1 MLKRL
6 SEAAA
11 IALSL
16 VAVVGPAQA
25 DLPLPEQCFPDC
37 QWWLENQ
44 ECQAWFGSSWYYCGW
59 ANGWTYCCD

>member
-16 VAVVGPAQA
+16 VAVIGPAESA
-25 DLPLPEQCFPDC
+25 VPLPEQCYPNC
-37 QWWLENQ
+37 QEWLENQ

-59 ANGWTYCCD
+59 SNGWTYCCD